1 MDQPSVEDKEI
12 FKILTITLEMLT
24 AYMKKKHVKS

>member
-1 MDQPSVEDKEI
+1 MDQQSVEDKEI

-24 AYMKKKHVKS
+24 AYKKKTAKS

>member
-1 MDQPSVEDKEI
+1 MDQQSVEDKEI

-24 AYMKKKHVKS
+24 AHKKKNS

>member
-24 AYMKKKHVKS
+24 AYMKKKTR